1 MKIAIAQIN
10 STVGDLSGNVAR
22 IADFSQRARA
32 AGADLVVTPELALC
46 GYPPEDLLLREDFL
60 AACDQALTDLAARAK
75 GVTVVVGHPRVME
88 DKRYNS
94 ASVVRDGA
102 VIGVYLAR
110 EYNFTLILSYTYRR
124 TIFPVLYAMIG
135 AALGVGIASFFTRT
149 RF

>member
-60 AACDQALTDLAARAK
+60 AACDRALDDLTAQT
-75 GVTVVVGHPRVME
+75 GGMTVVVGHPRAIE
-88 DKRYNS
+88 GQRYNS
-94 ASVVRDGA
+94 ASVIRDRQ
-102 VIGVYLAR
+102 VLGVYDKQRLP
-110 EYNFTLILSYTYRR
+110 NYTVFDEERYFEPGRSACV
-124 TIFPVLYAMIG
+124 F
-135 AALGVGIASFFTRT
+135 ASDG
-149 RF
+149 